1 MAELSYIKKI
11 SGLSQKI
18 TPEEGKSTIGG
29 ATIHLVDVDGGVTQ
43 MIAGDTD
50 HWHRKRVVLDLGYYG
65 IPESSFLRVFT
76 GWITGLK
83 LSSDGGVYEI
93 TATDPQKWMQRK
105 VFRRASQDSPTEIQ
119 GNPINILLA
128 VLTST
133 GAGTNGAYD
142 WFGSEEG
149 LGISTDYIDVAG
161 IEAVRDSY
169 YPGQSHQMRFSITG
183 PEKASDWLQREILKV
198 LNIYPSMDGQGRYG
212 LTPFRPATLTGGS
225 YGQDLGPDTIIGTP
239 SWDANLSAM
248 INEIEFHYDWD
259 GEKFQNVR
267 YEINTDS
274 INARG
279 PAAQPLVIKSKGLHS
294 DFVDVD
300 TILDRR
306 TETVFNRYA
315 VPPAKVKV
323 ECFMSRALTE
333 AGDYVNLTHPLLPDF
348 DTGTRG
354 LVDRRMEVVSR
365 TPDWTRGRVSFE
377 LLDVGAQVAGAG
389 DYVAISPVMT
399 ITAAASGTAFT
410 VSTADA
416 TSFTAGA
423 SPVVDIFDAKM
434 RLVAANVTINTIDT
448 GTGAV
453 ACSDMGTTPPVG
465 GKVVF
470 ADYDNATAT
479 QRNYAYMAD
488 AGGTLGTASD
498 DAQAISP

>member
-1 MAELSYIKKI
+1 MAQLSYIKKI
-11 SGLSQKI
+11 SGISQKI

-29 ATIHLVDVDGGVTQ
+29 AKITLVDVGGGVTQ
-43 MIAGDTD
+43 MIADD
-50 HWHRKRVVLDLGYYG
+50 ADNWHRKRVVLDLGYYG
-65 IPESSFLRVFT
+65 IPETSFLRVFT
-76 GWITGLK
+76 GWITGLQ
-83 LSSDGGVYEI
+83 LSGDGACYEV

-105 VFRRASQDSPTEIQ
+105 VFRRASQDTPTDIQ

-133 GAGTNGAYD
+133 GTGSNGDYD
-142 WFGSEEG
+142 WYGSEEG
-149 LGISTDYIDVAG
+149 LGISTDYIDVSG

-169 YPGQSHQMRFSITG
+169 YPGQSHQMRFSITS

-225 YGQDLGPDTIIGTP
+225 YGQDLGLDNIIGTP

-259 GEKFQNVR
+259 GEKFQSVR
-267 YEINTDS
+267 YEINADS

-279 PAAQPLVIKSKGLHS
+279 PSAQPLAIKSKGLHS
-294 DFVDVD
+294 SFVDVD

-306 TETVFNRYA
+306 TAAVFQRYA
-315 VPPAKVKV
+315 IPPAVVKV
-323 ECFMSRALTE
+323 ECFLSRGLTE
-333 AGDYVNLTHPLLPDF
+333 AGDYVNLTHPLLPNF
-348 DTGTRG
+348 DTGARG
-354 LVDRRMEVVSR
+354 LADRRMEVVSR

-377 LLDVGAQVAGAG
+377 LLDVGAQAAGAG

-399 ITAAASGTAFT
+399 ITAATSGTSFT
-410 VSTADA
+410 VSTTDA
-416 TSFTAGA
+416 TRFTAGA
-423 SPVVDIFDAKM
+423 SPVVDVLDSKM
-434 RLVAANVTINTIDT
+434 RLVAASVTIATIDT

-453 ACSDMGTTPPVG
+453 TCGDMGTTPPVG

-470 ADYDNATAT
+470 ADYDAATT
-479 QRNYAYMAD
+479 VQQNYAFMGE
-488 AGGTLGTASD
+488 AGGTLGASDD